1 MQPGGSKRDMDEAV
15 SKREAILAA
24 AGEVFFERG
33 YEAATTLDIAT
44 KAKTSKRALYQHF
57 PSKEAILAE
66 LIRSRSRQ
74 MQAPVEIPPP
84 KSRSTFFDTLRTFGV
99 VFLSQLLQPNTI
111 ALYRLAIGEAGRS
124 AQIGHELKLSGQG
137 PVVEAVRR
145 LMEHG
150 AGQGFLR
157 RDDIDLAVDAFFH
170 VLIGPLQMG
179 LLLRTEKQP
188 SRSTLHL
195 RADRAIAVLQHLFT

>member
-1 MQPGGSKRDMDEAV
+1 MQPGKDKSEEEAM

-57 PSKEAILAE
+57 PSKEAILSE

-84 KSRSTFFDTLRTFGV
+84 KSRSAFFETLRTFGI

-111 ALYRLAIGEAGRS
+111 ALYRLAISEAGRS
-124 AQIGHELKLSGQG
+124 GEVGHELKLSGQG

-145 LMEHG
+145 LLEHG
-150 AGQGFLR
+150 ADQGYLR
-157 RDDIDLAVDAFFH
+157 RVDIDITLDAFFH
-170 VLIGPLQMG
+170 VLIGPLQIG

-188 SRSTLHL
+188 SRSTLRS
-195 RADRAIAVLQHLFT
+195 RADRALAVLERLSA

>member
-1 MQPGGSKRDMDEAV
+1 MQPGKDKSEEEAM

-24 AGEVFFERG
+24 AGEVFFKRG

-57 PSKEAILAE
+57 PSKEAILSE

-84 KSRSTFFDTLRTFGV
+84 KSRSAFFETLRTFGI

-111 ALYRLAIGEAGRS
+111 ALYRLAISEAGRS
-124 AQIGHELKLSGQG
+124 GQVGHELKLSGQG
-137 PVVEAVRR
+137 PVVEAVRH
-145 LMEHG
+145 LLEHG
-150 AGQGFLR
+150 AEQGYLR
-157 RDDIDLAVDAFFH
+157 RVDIDIALDAFFH
-170 VLIGPLQMG
+170 VLIGPLQIG

-188 SRSTLHL
+188 SRSTL
-195 RADRAIAVLQHLFT
+195 RSRTDRALAVLERLSA